1 MVYSCRAWQKDLLYK
16 RGAIFGFGPSANDS
30 TGNVLKISEVEG
42 NKRRKLNQTS
52 VHNLNEERS
61 VGFIGYEIQIRGK
74 KDLES
79 ASKKMIINKSSD
91 PSKLKDFVMPAR
103 RIKDIKIKWTERI
116 REHQAKGFSEKE
128 TANLKTDAQKYSIL
142 EQLKKESMP
151 GPFTK
156 PEDIKD
162 YLVCE
167 LDDAAK
173 NKRLYMEVKCAR
185 VTSMSLKPT
194 AAVFRLMRHHRKRET
209 MEYADNLSSYLDSA
223 RSCRTITLADFD
235 NALHALCG
243 KESAKTDTS
252 LVDSAAEEDYKI
264 GENVAVFWMD
274 ETVQWFLGVV
284 DSNVGANGNILISYL
299 TRSDSTG

>member
-1 MVYSCRAWQKDLLYK
+1 MLYK
-16 RGAIFGFGPSANDS
+16 GGAIFGFGPSANDS

-74 KDLES
+74 KHLES
-79 ASKKMIINKSSD
+79 ASKKMIINKSSDILMKCD

-156 PEDIKD
+156 PEDIKN
-162 YLVCE
+162 YLACE

-173 NKRLYMEVKCAR
+173 IKRLYMEVKYAR

-194 AAVFRLMRHHRKRET
+194 AAVFRT
-209 MEYADNLSSYLDSA
+209 YA
-223 RSCRTITLADFD
+223 
-235 NALHALCG
+235 
-243 KESAKTDTS
+243 
-252 LVDSAAEEDYKI
+252 
-264 GENVAVFWMD
+264 
-274 ETVQWFLGVV
+274 
-284 DSNVGANGNILISYL
+284 
-299 TRSDSTG
+299 

>member
-1 MVYSCRAWQKDLLYK
+1 MR
-16 RGAIFGFGPSANDS
+16 RG
-30 TGNVLKISEVEG
+30 VW
-42 NKRRKLNQTS
+42 
-52 VHNLNEERS
+52 
-61 VGFIGYEIQIRGK
+61 GFIGYEIQIRGK
-74 KDLES
+74 KHLES
-79 ASKKMIINKSSD
+79 ASKKMIINKSSDILMKCD

-128 TANLKTDAQKYSIL
+128 TANLKTNAQKYSIL

-156 PEDIKD
+156 PEDIKN
-162 YLVCE
+162 YLACE

-173 NKRLYMEVKCAR
+173 NKRLYMEVKYAR

-194 AAVFRLMRHHRKRET
+194 AAVFRLVRNHRKLET

-235 NALHALCG
+235 NVLHALCG

-284 DSNVGANGNILISYL
+284 DSNVGCDVAIPQAVSGFFQKMQ
-299 TRSDSTG
+299 RS